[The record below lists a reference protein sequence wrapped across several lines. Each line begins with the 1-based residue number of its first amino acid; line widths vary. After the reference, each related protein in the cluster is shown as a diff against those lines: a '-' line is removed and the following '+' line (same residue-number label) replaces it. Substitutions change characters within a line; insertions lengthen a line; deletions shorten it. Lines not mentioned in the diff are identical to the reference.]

1 MDSLCLR
8 DTQLEKLLHV
18 NSRHTP
24 SERKATLAYGWSA
37 CSLPLTMASHEHLPA
52 AGGSRLTAPTSALAD
67 ARSIIGQHGVSLAT
81 VNATLNTRT
90 SLIRPSGRGVYLRE
104 LDDPANL
111 LQVSSFGKP
120 HTLSPATVDDL

>member
-1 MDSLCLR
+1 
-8 DTQLEKLLHV
+8 
-18 NSRHTP
+18 
-24 SERKATLAYGWSA
+24 
-37 CSLPLTMASHEHLPA
+37 MASHKHLPA
-52 AGGSRLTAPTSALAD
+52 AGGSHLTAPTSALAG

-90 SLIRPSGRGVYLRE
+90 SLIRPSGRGAYLRE

-120 HTLSPATVDDL
+120 HTLSPTTVDDL